1 MAKKKSAETSLRPT
15 GDMLTAHLLALLKG
29 WSAYGYELTQRLE
42 ESGFGNFNK
51 GSIYRAL
58 RQMEKSGLVASMW
71 DTSEEGPAR
80 RMYRLTQIGSAF
92 LGNWLTVLETHRQV
106 LDGMLK
112 ATGSKRAADTG
123 PDSAPTRPRSRRTT
137 AS

>member
-1 MAKKKSAETSLRPT
+1 MTKKKSDDTPLRPT

-42 ESGFGNFNK
+42 ESGFGDFNK
-51 GSIYRAL
+51 GTVYRAL

-71 DTSEEGPAR
+71 DTSEQGPAR
-80 RMYRLTQIGSAF
+80 RMYRLTQLGTAF
-92 LGNWLTVLETHRQV
+92 LANWLAVLDVHRQV

-112 ATGSKRAADTG
+112 STGVDV
-123 PDSAPTRPRSRRTT
+123 PDAEPAQKNPESRR
-137 AS
+137 SKSS